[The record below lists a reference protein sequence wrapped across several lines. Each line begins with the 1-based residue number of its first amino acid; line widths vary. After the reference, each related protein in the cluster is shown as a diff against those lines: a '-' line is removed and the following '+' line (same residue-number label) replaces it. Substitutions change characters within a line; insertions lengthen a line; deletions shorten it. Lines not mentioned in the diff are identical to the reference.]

1 MTESL
6 TACDLI
12 IEAGWVVPVLPHGV
26 VLENY
31 AVVVS
36 ADRIID
42 ILPISETAKKYSAK
56 KTVARPDA
64 VLLPGLVNAHTHN
77 PMTLMRGVA
86 DDLPLMPW
94 LQEHIWP
101 IEAAV
106 MGPEFVSDG
115 VSLAIAEMLRG
126 GTTCTN
132 DNYFFP
138 DAQAAT
144 YRQHGF
150 RAMVGLP
157 VIDFPSAWA
166 KSNAEYFDR
175 AIEVHDNY
183 RTDSLVRTAF
193 APHAPYTVCDANFE
207 QIRMLADQLDIP
219 VHCHTHETAQEIE
232 DSIKQYGMRPITR
245 LDRLGLWNDRMIAVH
260 MTQLTEQE
268 IALSAERG
276 VSVVHCPQSNMK
288 LASGFAPIEKL
299 RLAGVN
305 LALAT
310 DGCASNNDLDMFDEM
325 RTAALLAKVV
335 SGDATALNAASALH
349 MATMGSANAMGMGDL
364 IGSIEVGK
372 QADLICVQMN
382 ALETQPMYHVIS
394 QLVYASGRHQVT
406 DVWIAGKAKLSERT
420 LVDIDVD
427 KLLQQTH
434 YWRDRIY
441 AIQSSKS

>member
-1 MTESL
+1 MTEPSI
-6 TACDLI
+6 ACDLI
-12 IEAGWVVPVLPHGV
+12 IEAGWVVPIMPHGV
-26 VLENY
+26 VYENY

-42 ILPISETAKKYSAK
+42 LLPISETTKKYSAK
-56 KTVARPDA
+56 KTVKRPDA
-64 VLLPGLVNAHTHN
+64 VLMPGLVNAHTHN
-77 PMTLMRGVA
+77 PMSLMRGVA

-101 IEAAV
+101 IEGAV

-115 VSLAIAEMLRG
+115 VSLAIAEMIRG

-166 KSNAEYFDR
+166 KSHAEYFDR

-183 RTDSLVRTAF
+183 RGDSLILTAF

-219 VHCHTHETAQEIE
+219 VHCHTHETAQEID
-232 DSIKQYGMRPITR
+232 DSIKQYGMRPIAR
-245 LDRLGLWNDRMIAVH
+245 LERLGLWNDRMIAVH
-260 MTQLTEQE
+260 MTQLTDQE
-268 IALSAERG
+268 IALCAERG

-305 LALAT
+305 LALGT
-310 DGCASNNDLDMFDEM
+310 DGCASNNDLDMFDEL

-335 SGDATALNAASALH
+335 ASDATALNAASSLH
-349 MATMGSANAMGMGDL
+349 IATLGSAKAMGMDNL
-364 IGSIEVGK
+364 IGSIEIGK

-394 QLVYASGRHQVT
+394 QLVYASGRHQVS
-406 DVWIAGKAKLSERT
+406 DVWIAGEEKLSDRQ
-420 LVDIDVD
+420 LVAMDVD
-427 KLLQQTH
+427 KLLHQTH
-434 YWRDRIY
+434 YWRDRIR